1 MRRVKSNCLPAM
13 VSSESSCWSESRLPF
28 WSTTVTCDLSSSGT
42 LVATRLTIA
51 ITWLGSRLRPGY
63 SSTSTEALG
72 LRSSRT
78 NTELFGIARCT
89 RAALTLFRLDTVR
102 ASSPSRPRR

>member
-1 MRRVKSNCLPAM
+1 M
-13 VSSESSCWSESRLPF
+13 VSSEFSAWSESRLPF
-28 WSTTVTCDLSSSGT
+28 WSTTVTCDLLSSGT
-42 LVATRLTIA
+42 AVATRLTMDM
-51 ITWLGSRLRPGY
+51 TWPGSSERPEY
-63 SSTSTEALG
+63 NSTSTEALG

>member
-1 MRRVKSNCLPAM
+1 ML
-13 VSSESSCWSESRLPF
+13 SSDISCWSESRLPF
-28 WSTTVTCDLSSSGT
+28 WSTTVTCDFSSSGT
-42 LVATRLTIA
+42 LVATRLTMA
-51 ITWLGSRLRPGY
+51 ITWLGSRPRPEY
-63 SSTSTEALG
+63 NSTSTEALG

-78 NTELFGIARCT
+78 NTELFGIAKCT